1 MAIAWVGLLG
11 LGLMSLAWILSTVKT
26 IKTRTSGFSLWF
38 SVLNTIG
45 GIFMI
50 EYSFIEANTTFAVLS
65 TLVAASALIEVR
77 YKLLEVQ
84 GKPPVVN
91 AAEILGNGKKRGGR
105 KRGKK
110 RRK

>member
-11 LGLMSLAWILSTVKT
+11 LALISLAWILSTVKT

-50 EYSFIEANTTFAVLS
+50 EYSFIETNTTFAVLS

-77 YKLLEVQ
+77 YKLMEVQ
-84 GKPPVVN
+84 GKPPVVSPSQ
-91 AAEILGNGKKRGGR
+91 ILGAAKKTSGR